1 MTAAQYQGQRLI
13 KLPAVEA
20 LFGHKKTW
28 IYTQIK
34 RGLIPA
40 PKRLSSRD
48 VFWDEAEILAAK
60 QRLLDETPTA
70 TYQQ

>member
-1 MTAAQYQGQRLI
+1 MTAATYQGQRLI

-34 RGLIPA
+34 LGNIPA

-48 VFWDEAEILAAK
+48 VFWDEAEIIAAK
-60 QRLLDETPTA
+60 DRLFAQAPTA
-70 TYQQ
+70 TYR